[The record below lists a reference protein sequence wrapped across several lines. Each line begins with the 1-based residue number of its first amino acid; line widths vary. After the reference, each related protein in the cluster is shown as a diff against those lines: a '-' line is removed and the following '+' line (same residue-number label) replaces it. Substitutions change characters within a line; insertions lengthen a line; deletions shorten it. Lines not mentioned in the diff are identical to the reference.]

1 MFELPAKK
9 SKKWM
14 YILLSLFLMTFI
26 SLIIVSQILRINI
39 ELENISGFILL
50 SFFIATTISVGGYI
64 GADVYF
70 VIAFIFYILGLIY
83 MFYVSI
89 TKTAEGWSD
98 LVSIISFLVTVGL
111 GVLLGIVGQSL
122 RFLSLKNKHQ

>member
-1 MFELPAKK
+1 MFKLPAKQ
-9 SKKWM
+9 SKKWF
-14 YILLSLFLMTFI
+14 YISLSLFLMTFI
-26 SLIIVSQILRINI
+26 SLIIVSQILSINI
-39 ELENISGFILL
+39 ELENIGGFILL
-50 SFFIATTISVGGYI
+50 SFFTAITISIGGYI

-70 VIAFIFYILGLIY
+70 VIAFVFYILGLIY

-98 LVSIISFLVTVGL
+98 LVSIISFLITIGL

-122 RFLSLKNKHQ
+122 RFILLKNKHQ

>member
-1 MFELPAKK
+1 MFKLPAKQ
-9 SKKWM
+9 SKKWL

-26 SLIIVSQILRINI
+26 SLIIVSQILSINI
-39 ELENISGFILL
+39 ELENIGGFILL
-50 SFFIATTISVGGYI
+50 SFFTAITISIGGYI

-70 VIAFIFYILGLIY
+70 VISFVFYILGLIY

-111 GVLLGIVGQSL
+111 GVFLGIVGQLL
-122 RFLSLKNKHQ
+122 RFILLKNKHQ

>member
-1 MFELPAKK
+1 MFKLPAKQ
-9 SKKWM
+9 SKKWL
-14 YILLSLFLMTFI
+14 YILLSLFLMTSI
-26 SLIIVSQILRINI
+26 SLIIVSQILSINI
-39 ELENISGFILL
+39 ELENIGGFILL
-50 SFFIATTISVGGYI
+50 SFFTAITISIGGYI

-70 VIAFIFYILGLIY
+70 VISFVFYILGLIY

-111 GVLLGIVGQSL
+111 GVFLGIVGQVL
-122 RFLSLKNKHQ
+122 RFILLKNKHQ

>member
-1 MFELPAKK
+1 MFKLPAKQ
-9 SKKWM
+9 SKKWF

-26 SLIIVSQILRINI
+26 SLIIVSQILSINI
-39 ELENISGFILL
+39 ELENIGGFILL

-70 VIAFIFYILGLIY
+70 VIAFVFYILGLIY

-122 RFLSLKNKHQ
+122 RFILLKNKHQ

>member
-1 MFELPAKK
+1 MFKLPAKQ
-9 SKKWM
+9 SKKWF
-14 YILLSLFLMTFI
+14 YISLSLFLMTFI
-26 SLIIVSQILRINI
+26 SLIIVSQILSINI
-39 ELENISGFILL
+39 ELENIGGFILL
-50 SFFIATTISVGGYI
+50 SFFTAITISVGGYI

-70 VIAFIFYILGLIY
+70 VIAFVFYILGLIY

-98 LVSIISFLVTVGL
+98 LVSIISFLITIGL

-122 RFLSLKNKHQ
+122 RFILLKNKHQ

>member
-1 MFELPAKK
+1 MFKLPAKQ
-9 SKKWM
+9 SKKWF
-14 YILLSLFLMTFI
+14 YISLSLFLMTFI
-26 SLIIVSQILRINI
+26 SLIIVSQILSINI
-39 ELENISGFILL
+39 ELENIGGFILL
-50 SFFIATTISVGGYI
+50 SFFVATTISVGGYI

-98 LVSIISFLVTVGL
+98 LVSIISFLVTVEL
-111 GVLLGIVGQSL
+111 GVFLGIVGQVL
-122 RFLSLKNKHQ
+122 RFILLKNKHQ

>member
-50 SFFIATTISVGGYI
+50 SFFITTTISVGGYI

-83 MFYVSI
+83 MFYVST

-122 RFLSLKNKHQ
+122 RFILLKNKHQ

>member
-1 MFELPAKK
+1 MFKLPAKQ
-9 SKKWM
+9 SKKWF
-14 YILLSLFLMTFI
+14 YISLSLFLMTFI
-26 SLIIVSQILRINI
+26 SLIIVSQILSINI
-39 ELENISGFILL
+39 ELENIGGFILL
-50 SFFIATTISVGGYI
+50 SFFTAITISVGGYI

-70 VIAFIFYILGLIY
+70 VISFVFYILGLIY

-98 LVSIISFLVTVGL
+98 LVSIISFLITIGL

-122 RFLSLKNKHQ
+122 RFILLKNKHQ

>member
-1 MFELPAKK
+1 MFKLPAKQ
-9 SKKWM
+9 SKKWF

-26 SLIIVSQILRINI
+26 SLIIVSQILSINI
-39 ELENISGFILL
+39 ELENIGGFILL

-111 GVLLGIVGQSL
+111 GVLLGIVGQLL
-122 RFLSLKNKHQ
+122 RFILLKNKHQ

>member
-1 MFELPAKK
+1 MFTLPAKQ
-9 SKKWM
+9 SKKWF

-26 SLIIVSQILRINI
+26 SLIIVSKILSINI

-50 SFFIATTISVGGYI
+50 SFFMATTISVGGYI
-64 GADVYF
+64 GANVYF
-70 VIAFIFYILGLIY
+70 IIAFVFYILGLIY

-98 LVSIISFLVTVGL
+98 LVSIISLLVTVGL
-111 GVLLGIVGQSL
+111 GVFLGIVGQL
-122 RFLSLKNKHQ
+122 LQYILLKNKHQ

>member
-1 MFELPAKK
+1 MFKLPAKQ
-9 SKKWM
+9 SKKWL

-26 SLIIVSQILRINI
+26 SLIIVSQILSINI
-39 ELENISGFILL
+39 ELENIGGFILL
-50 SFFIATTISVGGYI
+50 SFFTAITISIGGYI

-70 VIAFIFYILGLIY
+70 VISFVFYILGLIY

-111 GVLLGIVGQSL
+111 GVFLGIVGQVL
-122 RFLSLKNKHQ
+122 RFILLKNKHQ

>member
-1 MFELPAKK
+1 MFKLPAKQ
-9 SKKWM
+9 SKKWF
-14 YILLSLFLMTFI
+14 YISLSLFLMTFI
-26 SLIIVSQILRINI
+26 SLIIVSQILSINI
-39 ELENISGFILL
+39 ELENIGGFILL
-50 SFFIATTISVGGYI
+50 SFFTAITISVGGYI

-70 VIAFIFYILGLIY
+70 VIAFVFYILGLIY

-98 LVSIISFLVTVGL
+98 LVSIISFLITVGL

-122 RFLSLKNKHQ
+122 RFILLKNKHQ

>member
-1 MFELPAKK
+1 MFKLPAKQ
-9 SKKWM
+9 SKKWL

-26 SLIIVSQILRINI
+26 SLIIVSQILSINI
-39 ELENISGFILL
+39 ELENIGGFKLL
-50 SFFIATTISVGGYI
+50 SFFTAITISIGGYI

-70 VIAFIFYILGLIY
+70 VISFVFYILGLIY

-111 GVLLGIVGQSL
+111 GVFLGIVGQVL
-122 RFLSLKNKHQ
+122 RFILLKNKHQ

>member
-1 MFELPAKK
+1 MFKLPAKQ
-9 SKKWM
+9 SKKWF
-14 YILLSLFLMTFI
+14 YISLSLFLMTFI
-26 SLIIVSQILRINI
+26 SLIIVSQILSINI
-39 ELENISGFILL
+39 ELENIGGFILL
-50 SFFIATTISVGGYI
+50 SFFTAITISIGGYI

-70 VIAFIFYILGLIY
+70 VIAFVFYILGLIY

-111 GVLLGIVGQSL
+111 GVFLGIVGQVL
-122 RFLSLKNKHQ
+122 RFILLKNKHQ